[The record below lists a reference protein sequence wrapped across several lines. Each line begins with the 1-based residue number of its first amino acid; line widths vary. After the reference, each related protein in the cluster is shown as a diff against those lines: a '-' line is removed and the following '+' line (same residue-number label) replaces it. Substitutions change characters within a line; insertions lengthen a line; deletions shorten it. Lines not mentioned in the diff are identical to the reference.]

1 MRKLAAEYIRRYID
15 LFICFSMSNDF
26 LNVFLNEMKTNV
38 NGFIAV
44 AVTEI
49 ESGLSFGNL
58 TIDPGFDPEL
68 AAAYNLEV
76 VKAKLS
82 AVKALNLNQDIEDIS
97 FVQFNVR
104 WWNIRILLRRKKVLN
119 TFIRGNCSG
128 DQEEDKQQ
136 KSNVRH
142 GPCIYLLRCSAFT
155 FCHYFIAFEISVITI
170 PANATIVIT

>member
-1 MRKLAAEYIRRYID
+1 
-15 LFICFSMSNDF
+15 MSNDF

-58 TIDPGFDPEL
+58 TVDPGFDPEL

-82 AVKALNLNQDIEDIS
+82 AVKALNLNQDIEDILITLS
-97 FVQFNVR
+97 NQIHIIDISPN
-104 WWNIRILLRRKKVLN
+104 KK
-119 TFIRGNCSG
+119 FM
-128 DQEEDKQQ
+128 
-136 KSNVRH
+136 
-142 GPCIYLLRCSAFT
+142 IYLAADSTKANLGMTRAILRKHKLDLEKNLA
-155 FCHYFIAFEISVITI
+155 
-170 PANATIVIT
+170 

>member
-1 MRKLAAEYIRRYID
+1 
-15 LFICFSMSNDF
+15 MSNDF

-58 TIDPGFDPEL
+58 TVDPGFDPEL

-82 AVKALNLNQDIEDIS
+82 AVKALGLNQDIEDILITLS
-97 FVQFNVR
+97 NQIHIIDISPN
-104 WWNIRILLRRKKVLN
+104 KK
-119 TFIRGNCSG
+119 FM
-128 DQEEDKQQ
+128 
-136 KSNVRH
+136 
-142 GPCIYLLRCSAFT
+142 IYLAADASKANLGMTRAILRKHKAEVEKNL
-155 FCHYFIAFEISVITI
+155 A
-170 PANATIVIT
+170 

>member
-1 MRKLAAEYIRRYID
+1 
-15 LFICFSMSNDF
+15 MSNDF

-58 TIDPGFDPEL
+58 TVDPNFDPEL

-82 AVKALNLNQDIEDIS
+82 AVKALNLNQDIEDILITLS
-97 FVQFNVR
+97 NQIHIIDISPN
-104 WWNIRILLRRKKVLN
+104 KK
-119 TFIRGNCSG
+119 FM
-128 DQEEDKQQ
+128 
-136 KSNVRH
+136 
-142 GPCIYLLRCSAFT
+142 IYLAADASKANLGMTRAILRKHKADVEKNL
-155 FCHYFIAFEISVITI
+155 A
-170 PANATIVIT
+170 

>member
-1 MRKLAAEYIRRYID
+1 
-15 LFICFSMSNDF
+15 MSNDF

-58 TIDPGFDPEL
+58 TIDPSFDPEL

-82 AVKALNLNQDIEDIS
+82 AVKALNLNQDIEDILITLS
-97 FVQFNVR
+97 NQIHIIDISPN
-104 WWNIRILLRRKKVLN
+104 KK
-119 TFIRGNCSG
+119 FM
-128 DQEEDKQQ
+128 
-136 KSNVRH
+136 
-142 GPCIYLLRCSAFT
+142 IYLAADASKANLGMTRAVLRKHKLDLEKNLA
-155 FCHYFIAFEISVITI
+155 
-170 PANATIVIT
+170 

>member
-1 MRKLAAEYIRRYID
+1 
-15 LFICFSMSNDF
+15 MSNDF

-58 TIDPGFDPEL
+58 TIDPSFDPEL

-82 AVKALNLNQDIEDIS
+82 AVKALNLNQDIEDILITLS
-97 FVQFNVR
+97 NQIHIIDISPN
-104 WWNIRILLRRKKVLN
+104 KK
-119 TFIRGNCSG
+119 FM
-128 DQEEDKQQ
+128 
-136 KSNVRH
+136 
-142 GPCIYLLRCSAFT
+142 IYLAADASKANLGMTRAILRKHKADVERNL
-155 FCHYFIAFEISVITI
+155 A
-170 PANATIVIT
+170 

>member
-1 MRKLAAEYIRRYID
+1 MT
-15 LFICFSMSNDF
+15 MSNDF

-58 TIDPGFDPEL
+58 TIDPSFDPEL

-82 AVKALNLNQDIEDIS
+82 AVKALNLNQDIEDILITLS
-97 FVQFNVR
+97 NQIHIIDISPN
-104 WWNIRILLRRKKVLN
+104 KK
-119 TFIRGNCSG
+119 FM
-128 DQEEDKQQ
+128 
-136 KSNVRH
+136 
-142 GPCIYLLRCSAFT
+142 IYLAADASKANLGMTRAILRKHKAEVEKNL
-155 FCHYFIAFEISVITI
+155 A
-170 PANATIVIT
+170 

>member
-1 MRKLAAEYIRRYID
+1 
-15 LFICFSMSNDF
+15 MSNDF

-82 AVKALNLNQDIEDIS
+82 AVKALNLNQEIEDILITLS
-97 FVQFNVR
+97 NQIHIIDISPN
-104 WWNIRILLRRKKVLN
+104 KK
-119 TFIRGNCSG
+119 FM
-128 DQEEDKQQ
+128 
-136 KSNVRH
+136 
-142 GPCIYLLRCSAFT
+142 IYLAADSTKANLGMTRAILRKHKLDLEKNLA
-155 FCHYFIAFEISVITI
+155 
-170 PANATIVIT
+170 

>member
-1 MRKLAAEYIRRYID
+1 
-15 LFICFSMSNDF
+15 MSNDF

-58 TIDPGFDPEL
+58 TIDPSFDPEL

-82 AVKALNLNQDIEDIS
+82 AVKALNLNQDIEDILITLS
-97 FVQFNVR
+97 NQIHIIDISPN
-104 WWNIRILLRRKKVLN
+104 KK
-119 TFIRGNCSG
+119 FM
-128 DQEEDKQQ
+128 
-136 KSNVRH
+136 
-142 GPCIYLLRCSAFT
+142 IYLAADSAKANLGMTRAVLRKHKLDLEKNLA
-155 FCHYFIAFEISVITI
+155 
-170 PANATIVIT
+170 

>member
-1 MRKLAAEYIRRYID
+1 
-15 LFICFSMSNDF
+15 MSNDF

-58 TIDPGFDPEL
+58 TIDPSFDPEL

-82 AVKALNLNQDIEDIS
+82 AVKALNLNQDIEDILITLS
-97 FVQFNVR
+97 NQIHIIDISPN
-104 WWNIRILLRRKKVLN
+104 KK
-119 TFIRGNCSG
+119 FM
-128 DQEEDKQQ
+128 
-136 KSNVRH
+136 
-142 GPCIYLLRCSAFT
+142 IYLAADSNKANLGMTRAVLRKHKLELEKNLA
-155 FCHYFIAFEISVITI
+155 
-170 PANATIVIT
+170 

>member
-1 MRKLAAEYIRRYID
+1 
-15 LFICFSMSNDF
+15 MSNDF

-58 TIDPGFDPEL
+58 TIDPSFDPEL

-82 AVKALNLNQDIEDIS
+82 AVKALNLNQEIEDILITLTNQIHIIDIS
-97 FVQFNVR
+97 PN
-104 WWNIRILLRRKKVLN
+104 KK
-119 TFIRGNCSG
+119 FM
-128 DQEEDKQQ
+128 
-136 KSNVRH
+136 
-142 GPCIYLLRCSAFT
+142 IYLAADAQKANLGMTRAVLRKHKVELEKNLA
-155 FCHYFIAFEISVITI
+155 
-170 PANATIVIT
+170 